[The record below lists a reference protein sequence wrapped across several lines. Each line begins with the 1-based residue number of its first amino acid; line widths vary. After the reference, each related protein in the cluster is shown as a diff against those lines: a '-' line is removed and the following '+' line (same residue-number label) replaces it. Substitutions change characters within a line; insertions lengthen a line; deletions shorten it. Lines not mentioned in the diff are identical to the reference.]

1 MGDIM
6 TEPVAQLPTA
16 GELVFDTFDRI
27 RRRGPIVPIE
37 LPGNVV
43 AWFAVSHKAVSE
55 ILAGDGTVLSK
66 NPRNC
71 PALQDGTIPADWP
84 LRALTDI
91 DHMINMDGEDH
102 RRLRRTISQAF
113 TPRRVAAL
121 EPRIQQ
127 IATEL
132 LDDIPDHKAEVDLV
146 SSYTTPLPV
155 RVIGELFGVPASEQQ
170 QFRIW
175 ASTVMSHLSTGDE
188 IQAAMADM
196 LGYLA
201 ELLGRKRRTPG
212 DDLTSA
218 LLEANE
224 ANGLTDDE
232 LVNMLW
238 LVLMAGH
245 ETTVHL
251 LGNAVVTL
259 CTHPEQ
265 LAEAQAEDRWKDVVE
280 EMLRF
285 RSSVAA
291 ILPTRYALQD
301 ITIAGVDIP
310 AGAMVGWY
318 GGVGRDPEHY
328 PDAGTF
334 DIDRDHRDQLAFGR
348 GPHVCLGAHLAR
360 LESHIALSTLFNRF
374 PRLRLAGDPT
384 QFYGPNFITCG
395 PLALPVLLEPSA

>member
-1 MGDIM
+1 M

-16 GELVFDTFDRI
+16 GELIVDTFDRI
-27 RRRGPIVPIE
+27 GRRGPIVPIE

-43 AWFAVSHKAVSE
+43 AWVAVSHKAVSE
-55 ILAGDGTVLSK
+55 VLAGDGTVFSK

-91 DHMINMDGEDH
+91 DHMISKDGDDH
-102 RRLRRTISQAF
+102 RRLRKTISQAF

-127 IATEL
+127 MATEL
-132 LDDIPDHKAEVDLV
+132 IDDLPDRNAEIDIV
-146 SSYTTPLPV
+146 SNYTTPLPV
-155 RVIGELFGVPASEQQ
+155 RVIGELFGVPASEQP

-188 IQAAMADM
+188 IQAAMAGM

-201 ELLGRKRRTPG
+201 ELLDRKRRTPS

-218 LLEANE
+218 LLEANIE
-224 ANGLTDDE
+224 NGLTDDE

-265 LAEAQAEDRWKDVVE
+265 LAKAQAEDRWKEVVE

-285 RSSVAA
+285 RSPVAVV
-291 ILPTRYALQD
+291 IPTRYALQD
-301 ITIAGVDIP
+301 VTIAGVGIP
-310 AGAMVGWY
+310 AGSMVGWY

-348 GPHVCLGAHLAR
+348 GPHICLGAHLAR

-374 PRLRLAGDPT
+374 PRLRLACDPT
-384 QFYGPNFITCG
+384 QIYSPNFITFG
-395 PLALPVLLEPSA
+395 PLELPVLLEPSA